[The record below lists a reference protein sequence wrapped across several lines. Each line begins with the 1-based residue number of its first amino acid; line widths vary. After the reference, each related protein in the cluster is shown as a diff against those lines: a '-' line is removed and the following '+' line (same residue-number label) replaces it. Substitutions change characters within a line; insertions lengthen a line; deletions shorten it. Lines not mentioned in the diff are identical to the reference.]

1 MIAVFLKR
9 SKTLVS
15 LHHPDF
21 FNTLTARSRGLSNG
35 VDALVFSTNFRP
47 KHLKISKSM
56 SYNFCNSEMPGVAC
70 PLMGIYLKIIRYVL
84 IYNALQAREEIA
96 RNWASVK
103 KRAGG
108 YK

>member
-1 MIAVFLKR
+1 
-9 SKTLVS
+9 
-15 LHHPDF
+15 
-21 FNTLTARSRGLSNG
+21 
-35 VDALVFSTNFRP
+35 
-47 KHLKISKSM
+47 M

-108 YK
+108 YKWKVKNEKCLNYDSFDSDDLYDFFINSL